1 MSRGDHVPPGSA
13 GKRRAGQRGTGTLIL
28 SKARYAKMQDAT
40 TVLSI
45 IRQRGERGLPVKRL
59 YRHLFNPQFYFQA
72 YARLYSNDGA
82 MTPDATGE
90 TVDGMSREKI
100 KTMIDLIRQER
111 WRWTPVKRVYIP
123 KKSGKLRPLGLP
135 SWSSKVMQEVVRQLL
150 DAYFEPTFSDRS
162 HGFRPGRGPHTALS
176 EIVHGWKG
184 VHWIIEGDISDCFG
198 RLDHEVLLNI
208 LGERIHDNR
217 FLRLIRHMLQAG
229 YLEEWRWHETLSGA
243 PQGGVCSPILSNIY
257 LDKRDK
263 FVETV
268 LLPKYNRELRRRKNP
283 AYQQIEHAIARAK
296 RRGDRQ
302 TVRTLR
308 KQRRKLPSQ
317 DPQDPSYRRL
327 RYVRYADD
335 WALGFS
341 GPKAEAEEI
350 KREIRDFLRE
360 TLKLELSEEKTLV
373 THIRTCAAKFL
384 GYEIVSQHVDDKLD
398 RRGQRQVNETIGLR
412 VPKAVIEQKCAMYM
426 QRGKPAQ
433 RAPLIRESDYSIL
446 SKYQAEY
453 RGIVQYYLLAHNVAW
468 FGKLYWV
475 AETSLLKTLAGKHR
489 STVTKMAKRHKAT
502 IETADGPKKCL
513 QVIVQRG
520 EHKKALVARFGG
532 IPLKRKPEAILV
544 DRLPQFVMT
553 NRSELLQ
560 RVLADTCELCG
571 SKEQVEVHHIRKLA
585 DLQEPGRREKP
596 VWVKQMAARR
606 RKTLVVCRK
615 CHEDIHAGT
624 STASFRKQG
633 LESRMT
639 RKRSSPVREEDNG
652 KGP

>member
-1 MSRGDHVPPGSA
+1 
-13 GKRRAGQRGTGTLIL
+13 
-28 SKARYAKMQDAT
+28 MQDAT

-45 IRQRGERGLPVKRL
+45 IRNRGERGLPLKRL
-59 YRHLFNPQFYFQA
+59 YRQLYNPQFYFRA

-82 MTPDATGE
+82 MTPDTTGE

-150 DAYFEPTFSDRS
+150 DAYFEPTFSDAS
-162 HGFRPGRGPHTALS
+162 HGFRPGRGCHTALS
-176 EIVHGWKG
+176 EIVHKWKG

-208 LGERIHDNR
+208 LSERIEDNR

-257 LDKRDK
+257 LDKLDK

-268 LLPKYNRELRRRKNP
+268 LLPKYNRKKRKGKNP
-283 AYQQIEHAIARAK
+283 AYQRMENAIARAK
-296 RRGDRQ
+296 RKGDRQ
-302 TVRTLR
+302 VLRNLR
-308 KQRRKLPSQ
+308 KQRRNCASQ
-317 DPQDPSYRRL
+317 DPQDPDYRRL

-360 TLKLELSEEKTLV
+360 TLKLELSEEKTLI
-373 THIRTCAAKFL
+373 THTRTSAAKFL

-398 RRGQRQVNETIGLR
+398 CRGQRQVNETIGLR
-412 VPKAVIEQKCAMYM
+412 VPQEIIEQKCAFYM
-426 QRGKPAQ
+426 RRGKPAQ
-433 RAPLIRESDYSIL
+433 RAEMIWESDYSIM
-446 SKYQAEY
+446 SKYQSEY
-453 RGIVQYYLLAHNVAW
+453 RGIVQYYLLAQNVGW
-468 FGKLYWV
+468 FNKLHWV
-475 AETSLLKTLAGKHR
+475 AQTSLLQTLAGKHR
-489 STVTKMAKRHKAT
+489 STVTKMARKHKTT
-502 IETADGPKKCL
+502 IETEHGPRKCL
-513 QVIVQRG
+513 QVVIERG
-520 EHKKALVARFGG
+520 ENKKPLVARFGG

-560 RVLADTCELCG
+560 RVLADRCELCG
-571 SKEQVEVHHIRKLA
+571 SKEKVEVHHIRKLA
-585 DLQEPGRREKP
+585 DLEKPGRREKP

-606 RKTLVVCRK
+606 RKTLIVCRK
-615 CHEDIHAGT
+615 CHEEIHAGT
-624 STASFRKQG
+624 ATASFRKQG

-639 RKRSSPVREEDNG
+639 PKGSSPVWEGGNE

>member
-1 MSRGDHVPPGSA
+1 
-13 GKRRAGQRGTGTLIL
+13 
-28 SKARYAKMQDAT
+28 MQDAT

-45 IRQRGERGLPVKRL
+45 IRKRGERGLPLQNL
-59 YRHLFNPQFYFQA
+59 YRQLYNPQFYFRA

-82 MTPDATGE
+82 MTPDTTGE

-162 HGFRPGRGPHTALS
+162 HGFRPGRGCHTALS

-184 VHWIIEGDISDCFG
+184 VHWVIEGDISDCFG
-198 RLDHEVLLNI
+198 RLDHQVLLSI
-208 LGERIHDNR
+208 LSERIHDNR

-257 LDKRDK
+257 LDKLDK

-268 LLPKYNRELRRRKNP
+268 LLPKYNREKRRGKNS
-283 AYQQIEHAIARAK
+283 AYQHIEHAIARAR

-302 TVRTLR
+302 AVRALR

-317 DPQDPSYRRL
+317 DPQDPIYRRL

-360 TLKLELSEEKTLV
+360 TLKLELSEEKTLI
-373 THIRTCAAKFL
+373 THIRTHAAKFL

-412 VPKAVIEQKCAMYM
+412 VPKAVIEQKCAVYM
-426 QRGKPAQ
+426 RRGKPAQ
-433 RAPLIRESDYSIL
+433 RAPLIRDSDYGII

-453 RGIVQYYLLAHNVAW
+453 RGIVQYYLLAHNVGW
-468 FGKLYWV
+468 FSKLHWV

-513 QVIVQRG
+513 QVVIHRG
-520 EHKKALVARFGG
+520 ENKKPLVARFGG
-532 IPLKRKPEAILV
+532 IPLKRKQEAILV

-571 SKEQVEVHHIRKLA
+571 SKEKVEVHHIRKLA
-585 DLQEPGRREKP
+585 DLEKPGRKEKP

-606 RKTLVVCRK
+606 RKTLIVCRK
-615 CHEDIHAGT
+615 CHEEIHAGT

-639 RKRSSPVREEDNG
+639 PKGSSPVWEGGNE